1 MVGLTAQLKCN
12 YTNARSMGNNQELE
26 AIVQQEN
33 YDIADITERGRDI
46 AETGEL
52 QWMTINS
59 SEGIDKEEEV
69 VG

>member
-1 MVGLTAQLKCN
+1 
-12 YTNARSMGNNQELE
+12 MGNNQELE